1 MVFSQTQFGFIVI
14 VKNKLLTWY
23 IHRKKKNFNLVSPCN
38 TKPLT
43 IYRKEGLKNLL
54 PFFTALCGTP
64 KTELEP
70 QVRPLLPILQFLSKL
85 RFLKITGW
93 SETIFYQLNYYN
105 FNSFNSMGLLFHFE
119 LIILKEVQGGKGL
132 FGPL

>member
-1 MVFSQTQFGFIVI
+1 MQTFE
-14 VKNKLLTWY
+14 
-23 IHRKKKNFNLVSPCN
+23 KKNFNLVSPCN

-85 RFLKITGW
+85 RFFKKYRVIRNNILPTK
-93 SETIFYQLNYYN
+93 
-105 FNSFNSMGLLFHFE
+105 LL
-119 LIILKEVQGGKGL
+119 
-132 FGPL
+132 